1 MIEIKFQGN
10 TMENILRQIAAFA
23 ENVAVKET
31 RKGKHEPRQP
41 RPCFDEMKEP
51 VVGYQYNG
59 KR

>member
-23 ENVAVKET
+23 ENVAVKESK
-31 RKGKHEPRQP
+31 KGKHEPRQP
-41 RPCFDEMKEP
+41 RPVVDEMKEP